1 MRPINRSSDCHSV
14 CILETD
20 EECHYDFKVQL
31 PDRDHELLYRI
42 WIEADDHTPTGARS
56 EFDRLVLEHMSGA
69 SATKA
74 NARVEVVPSRLGDL
88 MLWAMDSADSY
99 LPVVIGPDYVD
110 HWKYPDWTECPVFS
124 GHKFM
129 MDPRPEAPDLKAPEA
144 YILARKA
151 IMGFLNPEESGERN
165 PIELQRLGELME
177 QEEFQ
182 AALTGY
188 VDAYSDWLE
197 TDYLNASWA
206 DVISL
211 HGIEAEG
218 DTLISSPS
226 ACLLTPLHPVRL
238 AWQCEAQSIL
248 KDSLD
253 KHVRCPAASML
264 DPASFPDC
272 MELLCSTATGRPSK
286 QYFVSV
292 ASNSD
297 YWSVLWNT
305 DRIAELGQREET
317 SVFSQAFGLE
327 IQGLSTG
334 FSVQQVVRSLNEI
347 ERLSSGKSSLSVAL
361 ASDTTGSSSCN
372 EGLEVWCRQSLGEE
386 GDEWYD
392 AGGKSLRVIDLRDR
406 ELQPE
411 QATLASLVNG
421 VGGSV
426 SWFDL
431 SGEEDVATSD
441 LLIIAH
447 LGTSNPSFQTEGLTS
462 PVDRTLLSR
471 CRIRKQLSAS
481 EGVFIAESRIGKFPE
496 SNDDDKAWRLGR
508 CTDLLESRCRE
519 AFDSYL
525 FAPKIPTLE
534 KSLKTARY
542 CAVSSS
548 NVDAACF
555 FGGSEQAY
563 LWDYDLPS
571 YGRKAGE
578 NSGYFL
584 LARESPSMVRAVQSA
599 CKVIAP
605 TSTIDGGKITSMLN
619 EISRRGMPT
628 LKRLTVGGAASLG
641 ELGMLVALR
650 LLQSEFEEYP
660 VRSGIASVVSGN
672 EGILNLVVPVDPF
685 KNHFEDLRMAIERK
699 RGERPDLMVVS
710 IIFEGGEPRGAT
722 ITPIEVKARNS
733 VMSASE
739 KKSALGQAKSF
750 SDLLLK
756 IKELADKH
764 ELWGM
769 AWRSLT
775 ASWLDYAFRVYGQL
789 DQFLHREDWAGI
801 HEQVMTAVLS
811 GEMGWSI
818 DRRGRAVILDA
829 TNSSKPVDV
838 DGDGFAETL
847 NLSHADGFAVLNS
860 EHEVLLKGI
869 QEAVGDWG
877 FAPKLEPSEERPTK
891 IDDEKPGDENMPP
904 EDDPIDGDEKS
915 SGEGDEVSPI
925 DGGDKP
931 GGVGD
936 DLVLPSCGLKFRVG
950 EVLDTFNNKEISFFP
965 ANTELN
971 QLNIGIV
978 GDLGTGKTQLI
989 QALIYNLQ
997 SQKEQNRG
1005 SAPRILIFDYKKDY
1019 SNDAFVEATGARV
1032 VKPIDIPLSVFD
1044 TRDAANPDRAW
1055 LDRSKFFTDVLRK
1068 IFSGVGPLQAHRIK
1082 QSVKAAYDGAK
1093 MSGVGFP
1100 TIDDV
1105 FGAYAEACG
1114 EKIDAPFSIMSDL
1127 VDGGYFASE
1136 AAETIPFSEFLD
1148 GVVVIDLAAVGQD
1161 DRTKNMLVVIF
1172 LNLFYEHM
1180 LKIEKRPFEGD
1191 DPQLRFVDS
1200 MLLVDE
1206 ADNILQYEFD
1216 VLKKVLLQGREFGVG
1231 AILASQYLSHFNTKH
1246 ENYIEPLLT
1255 WFVHKVPNVTVK
1267 ELESLGL
1274 SNVDSGTVDRVKSL
1288 GCHECFY
1295 KTYDVDGEFIRA
1307 DPFYIIRKKLLSG
1320 DD

>member
-1 MRPINRSSDCHSV
+1 MSRFVNFLKEDLEGSLSHAFRSASGESLRVVYTGPPFSILEQLFESVVPSGGELKIVVDGSEIETPVFLLDPESDDPVTLTSSRCSQSFLTIVRTASGCDSFVALKDTAESVSRSLVTSVTRIGVTEGIEGLGDWMRNSLVDNALQCAVRGYFRSDQAVEQALKIVRAALQEAWDLDDRFQDKRTAWGLLRRLFDQRGAAGDEMSEFLALIGLPPCVDVTDFGTTAHIDVIGRLADLIEVSGFGAAFETLIDRADETTHGHLDALKAHILSRCNTPQDFQQSPLRSYSPYGSAGVLVIPEWWKHLTLQVWDQILDAGTVAPKSGMVVTCLAELAPSVKGMPTLVLEAPDFEIRLPTDAGEVEVQVSRASGQKSLEEVESITGSELLAWRDDGDIPSHDRYMRYRFTVDGFKPITLNIIVLEAYAIGLALYSRSATKITPFKLNKKAKDKKNRKIERYEAELKVHGVGSHQVDFYHGRTVSLESDATGYDVSSDQEDEVVRPINRSSDYHSV

-20 EECHYDFKVQL
+20 EECHYDFKVRL
-31 PDRDHELLYRI
+31 PERDHELVYRI
-42 WIEADDHTPTGARS
+42 WIEADEHTPTGARS

-88 MLWAMDSADSY
+88 MLWAMDSPDSY
-99 LPVVIGPDYVD
+99 LPVVIGPDFVD
-110 HWKYPDWTECPVFS
+110 HWKDPDWTGRPVFS

-129 MDPRPEAPDLKAPEA
+129 MDPRPEAPDLNAPEA

-177 QEEFQ
+177 REEFQ
-182 AALTGY
+182 EALTGY

-206 DVISL
+206 DVITL

-292 ASNSD
+292 ASDSD

-305 DRIAELGQREET
+305 DRISEMGQRDET

-327 IQGLSTG
+327 IQGLATG

-347 ERLSSGKSSLSVAL
+347 DRLSSGKSSLSVSL
-361 ASDTTGSSSCN
+361 ISDTTGSSSCN

-392 AGGKSLRVIDLRDR
+392 AGGKSLRVVDLRDR

-431 SGEEDVATSD
+431 SGGGEVATSD
-441 LLIIAH
+441 LSIIAH

-481 EGVFIAESRIGKFPE
+481 EGIFIAESRIGKFSE
-496 SNDDDKAWRLGR
+496 ASKDGKSWRLGR
-508 CTDLLESRCRE
+508 CTDILESRCRE

-525 FAPKIPTLE
+525 FAPKLPTLE
-534 KSLKTARY
+534 ESLKTARY

-605 TSTIDGGKITSMLN
+605 TSTIDGGKVTSMLN

-650 LLQSEFEEYP
+650 LLQSEFEEHP
-660 VRSGIASVVSGN
+660 VGSGIASVSGN
-672 EGILNLVVPVDPF
+672 DGVLNLVVPVDPF

-710 IIFEGGEPRGAT
+710 IVFESGEPRGAT

-775 ASWLDYAFRVYGQL
+775 ASWLDYAFRVYG
-789 DQFLHREDWAGI
+789 
-801 HEQVMTAVLS
+801 
-811 GEMGWSI
+811 
-818 DRRGRAVILDA
+818 
-829 TNSSKPVDV
+829 
-838 DGDGFAETL
+838 
-847 NLSHADGFAVLNS
+847 
-860 EHEVLLKGI
+860 
-869 QEAVGDWG
+869 
-877 FAPKLEPSEERPTK
+877 
-891 IDDEKPGDENMPP
+891 
-904 EDDPIDGDEKS
+904 
-915 SGEGDEVSPI
+915 
-925 DGGDKP
+925 
-931 GGVGD
+931 
-936 DLVLPSCGLKFRVG
+936 
-950 EVLDTFNNKEISFFP
+950 
-965 ANTELN
+965 
-971 QLNIGIV
+971 
-978 GDLGTGKTQLI
+978 
-989 QALIYNLQ
+989 
-997 SQKEQNRG
+997 
-1005 SAPRILIFDYKKDY
+1005 SA
-1019 SNDAFVEATGARV
+1019 
-1032 VKPIDIPLSVFD
+1032 
-1044 TRDAANPDRAW
+1044 
-1055 LDRSKFFTDVLRK
+1055 
-1068 IFSGVGPLQAHRIK
+1068 
-1082 QSVKAAYDGAK
+1082 
-1093 MSGVGFP
+1093 
-1100 TIDDV
+1100 
-1105 FGAYAEACG
+1105 
-1114 EKIDAPFSIMSDL
+1114 
-1127 VDGGYFASE
+1127 
-1136 AAETIPFSEFLD
+1136 
-1148 GVVVIDLAAVGQD
+1148 
-1161 DRTKNMLVVIF
+1161 
-1172 LNLFYEHM
+1172 
-1180 LKIEKRPFEGD
+1180 
-1191 DPQLRFVDS
+1191 
-1200 MLLVDE
+1200 
-1206 ADNILQYEFD
+1206 
-1216 VLKKVLLQGREFGVG
+1216 
-1231 AILASQYLSHFNTKH
+1231 
-1246 ENYIEPLLT
+1246 
-1255 WFVHKVPNVTVK
+1255 
-1267 ELESLGL
+1267 
-1274 SNVDSGTVDRVKSL
+1274 
-1288 GCHECFY
+1288 
-1295 KTYDVDGEFIRA
+1295 
-1307 DPFYIIRKKLLSG
+1307 
-1320 DD
+1320 